1 MAFQVTIK
9 GKPVA
14 EFSTVEA
21 AEHYASTELDA
32 KDVYAI
38 AEVADVA

>member
-14 EFSTVEA
+14 EFGTLEA
-21 AEHYASTELDA
+21 AEAYATTELDA
-32 KDVYAI
+32 TDVYAI

>member
-14 EFSTVEA
+14 EFSTLQA
-21 AEHYASTELDA
+21 AEQYATTELDA
-32 KDVYAI
+32 TDVYAVV
-38 AEVADVA
+38 EVPDVA